1 MYKFLL
7 FAAIILKTSLAYG
20 QVNIESL
27 RDISK
32 KQGSSLQ
39 LGTSFLGQTGNNNIY
54 SGELKSSYH
63 YKLNSNY
70 FFLKVQ
76 TIKGKK
82 DKEYFVDNSFLHA
95 RYTKMFEQY
104 IGIEVFSQI
113 QNDQFKKLKLRQLN
127 GVGARSEILKGKKDI
142 VSIGLG
148 VMTDFEIV
156 EDTNQLDYRA
166 TSYISVAHGF
176 DKENKSQVT
185 LVGYYQPL
193 FNHPEDYR
201 INAELNLKS
210 SLIDSLN
217 LSLELTVVYLY
228 DTNPPDTVLTND
240 FIIKT
245 GFLVTF

>member
-1 MYKFLL
+1 
-7 FAAIILKTSLAYG
+7 
-20 QVNIESL
+20 
-27 RDISK
+27 
-32 KQGSSLQ
+32 
-39 LGTSFLGQTGNNNIY
+39 
-54 SGELKSSYH
+54 
-63 YKLNSNY
+63 
-70 FFLKVQ
+70 
-76 TIKGKK
+76 
-82 DKEYFVDNSFLHA
+82 
-95 RYTKMFEQY
+95 MFKQY
-104 IGIEVFSQI
+104 IGLEVFSQI

-127 GVGARSEILKGKKDI
+127 GVGVRSEILKGKKDI

-148 VMTDFEIV
+148 AMTDFEIV
-156 EDTNQLDYRA
+156 EDTDQLDYRA

-176 DKENKSQVT
+176 DKENRNQVT

-201 INAELNLKS
+201 INAEMNLKS

-245 GFLVTF
+245 GFLINL

>member
-1 MYKFLL
+1 
-7 FAAIILKTSLAYG
+7 
-20 QVNIESL
+20 
-27 RDISK
+27 
-32 KQGSSLQ
+32 
-39 LGTSFLGQTGNNNIY
+39 
-54 SGELKSSYH
+54 
-63 YKLNSNY
+63 
-70 FFLKVQ
+70 
-76 TIKGKK
+76 
-82 DKEYFVDNSFLHA
+82 VDNSFLHA
-95 RYTKMFEQY
+95 RYTKMFKQHV
-104 IGIEVFSQI
+104 GIEVFSQI

-127 GVGARSEILKGKKDI
+127 GVGARSEIVRGKKDI
-142 VSIGLG
+142 ISIGLG

-156 EDTNQLDYRA
+156 EDTDQLDYRA

-176 DKENKSQVT
+176 DKENRNQVT

-201 INAELNLKS
+201 INAEMNLKS

-228 DTNPPDTVLTND
+228 DTNPPDSVLTND